1 SIQSI
6 KKAQL
11 QIEHEDLDQ
20 IGKVLNKAQRI
31 FLFAKGVS
39 QITARKFQN
48 KMVKLNKFLIMAQ
61 VYSDSSRNAATLISQ

>member
-1 SIQSI
+1 MADLSIQSI

-31 FLFAKGVS
+31 FLFAKGDS

-48 KMVKLNKFLIMAQ
+48 KMVKLNKF
-61 VYSDSSRNAATLISQ
+61 